1 MSGWYHRNKGKF
13 WTALIGGAAT
23 ALALLSPAG
32 IIAGIS
38 YIGSAIASN
47 TAGTVI
53 SGSIGATGI
62 AGIYESNKN
71 RKERLANAYEL
82 ITYDNNG
89 SVELKRKD
97 LDYFYMFE
105 NNNNNTGK
113 CLTKQM
119 DYPSRGTYLL
129 EKKGDSDYVLTNN
142 KGDEKN
148 IIKVLASDNVKKY
161 CSKYSQKNNQTSA
174 SATASSKKNLEKI
187 IREIKARKT
196 PNPQPSPPAA
206 QQQNQQ
212 ILSQQ
217 TMNGVTYFDYKT
229 AEDVAKKMLTLPDK
243 TMPKNEVNAIV
254 TFLEQC
260 EKFNP
265 DWNYARTP
273 NLKQDLEAKMQ

>member
-62 AGIYESNKN
+62 AGFYESGKN

-97 LDYFYMFE
+97 LKYLDIKKENDNFLMKEDYE
-105 NNNNNTGK
+105 NKRGNYTLSK
-113 CLTKQM
+113 SLSET
-119 DYPSRGTYLL
+119 PS
-129 EKKGDSDYVLTNN
+129 ESN
-142 KGDEKN
+142 KYE
-148 IIKVLASDNVKKY
+148 Y
-161 CSKYSQKNNQTSA
+161 
-174 SATASSKKNLEKI
+174 
-187 IREIKARKT
+187 
-196 PNPQPSPPAA
+196 
-206 QQQNQQ
+206 
-212 ILSQQ
+212 
-217 TMNGVTYFDYKT
+217 
-229 AEDVAKKMLTLPDK
+229 
-243 TMPKNEVNAIV
+243 
-254 TFLEQC
+254 
-260 EKFNP
+260 
-265 DWNYARTP
+265 
-273 NLKQDLEAKMQ
+273 